1 MDLDVELEFKMACSF
16 SDSLRFRSAL
26 IEALVSTLE
35 EVEVEVDFG
44 LVDHDE
50 DDKVPC
56 PLLDFLDAI
65 LKRLMMVSEE
75 RRK

>member
-1 MDLDVELEFKMACSF
+1 VDLDVELEFKMACSF

-35 EVEVEVDFG
+35 EVEVEADFG

-56 PLLDFLDAI
+56 PLLDFLGAI
-65 LKRLMMVSEE
+65 LKRLMVGEE